1 MRIEIAKDSI
11 FCKVADRDREVRR
24 KVEKLLQYRYT
35 WFKKQ
40 GYTQVKH
47 SRLYSFFD
55 IDSGIFLAG
64 FLPRVL
70 RKFPSAEIEKSQP
83 FADILPPKHDK
94 PTLVGVD
101 FRDNQLRAIRRIV
114 DRQRGVVKFATASG
128 KTVIAGG
135 VISCFDARTV
145 FLCNTV
151 DIITQTWERFKEYG
165 LDAGILTGSKK
176 KALGSQVICATIQT
190 YIKYLREEKVVPPQV
205 VLIDECHHV
214 QKLEGQYGE
223 LLQLLQSPIKIGFTG
238 TLPNTRYGKLCLEGL
253 VGPVISRLSIVEGI
267 KEGFLSQP
275 KITLIPVPK
284 DSSIS
289 KYSKFYDVKDYG
301 VIYNVVR
308 NNLIVSEVKKRVL
321 QEKSCLIIVEE
332 IRHGEKIL
340 AAFSGSGV
348 KAIFLQGKSSAKVR
362 EQVKQQL
369 VTKQTWCVITTKIWN
384 EGIDIPSLD
393 VVVLGF
399 VGKATS
405 RSMQAIGR
413 GLRRT
418 EEKDRVE
425 IIDFLDPYKFLASH
439 LVLRL
444 TTYVKEG
451 LM

>member
-1 MRIEIAKDSI
+1 MRIEIINSI
-11 FCKVADRDREVRR
+11 LCKVADRDREVRR
-24 KVEKLLQYRYT
+24 KVEKLLQYKYT

-40 GYTQVKH
+40 GYAQVKH
-47 SRLYSFFD
+47 TRLYSFFD

-70 RKFPSAEIEKSQP
+70 RKFPSAEIEKSKP
-83 FADILPPKHDK
+83 FADILPTKHDK
-94 PTLVGVD
+94 PSLVGID
-101 FRDNQLRAIRRIV
+101 FRDNQLRAINRIV
-114 DRQRGVVKFATASG
+114 DGQRGVVKFATAGG
-128 KTVIAGG
+128 KTIIAGG
-135 VISCFDARTV
+135 VISRFDVSTV

-165 LDAGILTGSKK
+165 LDVGILTGSKK
-176 KALGSQVICATIQT
+176 KGLESKVICATIQT
-190 YIKYLREEKVVPPQV
+190 YIKYLRGGKVAPPRV
-205 VLIDECHHV
+205 VLIDECHHI
-214 QKLEGQYGE
+214 QNIKGQYAE
-223 LLQLLQSPIKIGFTG
+223 LLQSLQSPVRIGFTG
-238 TLPNTRYGKLCLEGL
+238 TLPNSRYGKLCLEGL

-284 DSSIS
+284 DKHVV
-289 KYSKFYDVKDYG
+289 KYSRYYDIKDYG
-301 VIYNVVR
+301 VIYNVNR
-308 NNLIVSEVKKRVL
+308 NNLIISEVKKRVAAK
-321 QEKSCLIIVEE
+321 KSCLIIVEE
-332 IRHGEKIL
+332 IRHGEKIFE
-340 AAFSGSGV
+340 AFSGSGIE
-348 KAIFLQGKSSAKVR
+348 AIFLQGKSSGKVR
-362 EQVKQQL
+362 EEVKQQL
-369 VTKQTWCVITTKIWN
+369 IDKKNWCVITTKIWN
-384 EGIDIPSLD
+384 EGVDIPSLD

-405 RSMQAIGR
+405 RSLQAIGR